1 MDLIT
6 HAFARRLAAACF
18 FIALAIPVA
27 AAPIVPPGAKPEK
40 LFEGQVL
47 TEGVAVGHDGLVYF
61 SDITFSAVSRRA
73 DGSFPAGHIW
83 RFDPATGKTVIYRSP
98 SGQSNGLK
106 FDAAGNMI
114 AALQAD
120 FGPRCLA
127 RTDMA
132 TGETVVIAGLFD
144 GRPLNSPND
153 ITIDDRGRIYFSD
166 PRYVG
171 HESVDQAVE
180 AVYRRDPD
188 GSLHRIITD
197 AGKPNGVCV
206 SPDQK
211 TLYVGSHDTRVLSFD
226 RVLPA
231 KELPGTGRPTA
242 RKGTMQLLAYDLAAD
257 GSARFRKVLVDYAPQ
272 DGPDGIICDTEGNL
286 YVACRDVTRPGIR
299 VYDPEGKEI
308 AEIPTELPTNVGFG
322 RGEDSNLLYVT
333 AGKSLSRIRLNRQG
347 HHPSKPQAAGATR
360 QAAPTFERLV
370 SGEVM
375 KLAGGFTFTEGPARD
390 KYGSIC
396 FSDIPNNRIHR
407 WDVAVG
413 KLTTVREQSGGANG
427 LFFDERGNLLACEGT
442 SRRVTSTSPDGKTTV
457 LADSYAGKRLNS
469 PNDLWIHPSGRIYF
483 TDPRYGQEAGPL
495 EQDGFHVYSISPD
508 HGTVTRVIS
517 DLVKPNGVVGTA
529 DGTTLYVSDPD
540 ARKIHAYRIRPDGSL
555 TDHKVFC
562 ESGSDGMTLD
572 ERGNLY
578 LTAKSVLIY
587 SPAGELIETIEVPEG
602 AANVCF
608 GGPDRQT
615 LFITA
620 RTGLYA
626 VPMRVKG
633 Q

>member
-1 MDLIT
+1 MIT
-6 HAFARRLAAACF
+6 REGKKVSGLFLKFAAAGLVMALAA
-18 FIALAIPVA
+18 IAVPAA

-40 LFEGQVL
+40 LFGGQVL

-61 SDITFSAVSRRA
+61 SDITFSSVSRRA
-73 DGSFPAGHIW
+73 DGSFPMGHIW
-83 RFDPATGKTVIYRSP
+83 RFDPATGKTAIYRSP

-171 HESVDQAVE
+171 HEPVDQAVE

-197 AGKPNGVCV
+197 AGKPNGVCM

-211 TLYVGSHDTRVLSFD
+211 TLYVGSHDTRILAFD

-231 KELPGTGRPTA
+231 KVLPGQELPGTGRLAA

-272 DGPDGIICDTEGNL
+272 DGPDGIVCDTEGNV

-299 VYDPEGKEI
+299 VYNPEGKEI

-322 RGEDSNLLYVT
+322 RGPASNLLYIT
-333 AGKSLSRIRLNRQG
+333 AGKSLYGIRLNRQG
-347 HHPSKPQAAGATR
+347 HHPSR
-360 QAAPTFERLV
+360 SAPV
-370 SGEVM
+370 
-375 KLAGGFTFTEGPARD
+375 
-390 KYGSIC
+390 
-396 FSDIPNNRIHR
+396 
-407 WDVAVG
+407 
-413 KLTTVREQSGGANG
+413 
-427 LFFDERGNLLACEGT
+427 
-442 SRRVTSTSPDGKTTV
+442 
-457 LADSYAGKRLNS
+457 
-469 PNDLWIHPSGRIYF
+469 
-483 TDPRYGQEAGPL
+483 
-495 EQDGFHVYSISPD
+495 
-508 HGTVTRVIS
+508 
-517 DLVKPNGVVGTA
+517 A
-529 DGTTLYVSDPD
+529 DG
-540 ARKIHAYRIRPDGSL
+540 
-555 TDHKVFC
+555 
-562 ESGSDGMTLD
+562 SG
-572 ERGNLY
+572 Y
-578 LTAKSVLIY
+578 
-587 SPAGELIETIEVPEG
+587 
-602 AANVCF
+602 
-608 GGPDRQT
+608 
-615 LFITA
+615 
-620 RTGLYA
+620 
-626 VPMRVKG
+626 
-633 Q
+633 